1 VLCPK
6 SLNCFVADK
15 LAALGLS
22 HRLSEGCLVIIT
34 HRNWGKI
41 VLLRKL
47 QYKARERILGL
58 RRQTPDS
65 LDSAFEELC
74 HAKSIADTG

>member
-1 VLCPK
+1 MLCPK
-6 SLNCFVADK
+6 SLDSLVAYK

-22 HRLSEGCLVIIT
+22 HRLSEGCLAIIT
-34 HRNWGKI
+34 HRNWGKV

-65 LDSAFEELC
+65 LDSAFEEIC
-74 HAKSIADTG
+74 HAKSIADTS